1 MINTFRKYG
10 EMSVLHKD
18 GKSITL
24 NFKFIPAI
32 DEVGIC
38 IEDFSV
44 NASFGFWVET
54 SASLEEKTELIQDEF
69 DWLAEGEAERVA
81 KELAEWVR

>member
-10 EMSVLHKD
+10 EMKVLHKD
-18 GKSITL
+18 GRPVTL

-38 IEDFSV
+38 VEDFSV

-54 SASLEEKTELIQDEF
+54 SASLEEKIVFIQVEF
-69 DWLAEGEAERVA
+69 DWLADGEAERVA
-81 KELAEWVR
+81 KEIAEWVL

>member
-18 GKSITL
+18 DKPMTL

-54 SASLEEKTELIQDEF
+54 SASLEEKTGLIQDEF
-69 DWLAEGEAERVA
+69 DWMAEGEAERVA

>member
-10 EMSVLHKD
+10 EMKVLHKD
-18 GKSITL
+18 GGPITL

-38 IEDFSV
+38 VEDFSV
-44 NASFGFWVET
+44 NATFGFWVET
-54 SASLEEKTELIQDEF
+54 SASAEEKTTLIEDEF
-69 DWLAEGEAERVA
+69 TWLADGEAERVA
-81 KELAEWVR
+81 KEIAEWVL